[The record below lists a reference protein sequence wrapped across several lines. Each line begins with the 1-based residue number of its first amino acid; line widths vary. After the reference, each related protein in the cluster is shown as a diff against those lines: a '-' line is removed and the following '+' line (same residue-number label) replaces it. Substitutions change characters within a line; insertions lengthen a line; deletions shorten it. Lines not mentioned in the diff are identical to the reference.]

1 MNYNK
6 LIKGLFFVT
15 LLATVA
21 SCSDDESNLFEDPH
35 FASFL
40 GLNTS
45 VLAPENGGTVSVK
58 MGITEPQSQDVT
70 ITFAV
75 TDITAVQGVDYSIS
89 STSVVIPAGE
99 YNSSFTITPVDNDEF
114 NEAKTFTVEITDVS
128 AAGLS
133 IGNFDEQS
141 YFRTV
146 VISNDDCPSQSNLWW
161 GNLVVQ
167 DVGGNTFGGTGSAN
181 ANGDCDVLIITAD
194 LPDAGIGP
202 VPFETTF
209 TPSAPGATSGTLV
222 VPAQTYCTDC
232 SDGFDALYSATGTYD
247 ETTQTIILF
256 YSLDRTDGANF
267 FTGTN
272 IINPE

>member
-6 LIKGLFFVT
+6 LIKGLFFVA

-21 SCSDDESNLFEDPH
+21 SCSDDESNVFEDPH

-45 VLAPENGGTVSVK
+45 IVAPENGGTISVEL
-58 MGITEPQSQDVT
+58 GITEPQNQDVT
-70 ITFAV
+70 ITFAI
-75 TDITAVQGVDYSIS
+75 TDITAVQGVDYTVS
-89 STSVVIPAGE
+89 STSVVVPAGE
-99 YNSSFTITPVDNDEF
+99 YNSNFTITPVDNDVF

-128 AAGLS
+128 SAGLQV
-133 IGNFDEQS
+133 GNFDEQS

-146 VISNDDCPSQSNLWW
+146 VISNDDCPTESNLWW

-167 DVGGNTFGGTGSAN
+167 DVGGATFGGTGSAN
-181 ANGDCDVLIITAD
+181 DSGDCDVLIITAD

-202 VPFETTF
+202 VPFEATF
-209 TPSAPGATSGTLV
+209 TPNSPGATSGTV
-222 VPAQTYCTDC
+222 EIPSQIYCTNC
-232 SDGFDALYSATGTYD
+232 SEGFDALYSATGTYD
-247 ETTQTIILF
+247 EASETIILF
-256 YSLDRTDGANF
+256 YSLDRSDGASF
-267 FTGTN
+267 FSGTN